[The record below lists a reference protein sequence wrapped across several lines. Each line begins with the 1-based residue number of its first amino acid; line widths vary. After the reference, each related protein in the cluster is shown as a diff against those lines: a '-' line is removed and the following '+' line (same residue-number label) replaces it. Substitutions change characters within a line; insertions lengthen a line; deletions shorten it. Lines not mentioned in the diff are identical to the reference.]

1 MQAAQLISLILYL
14 GEGTDAFQA
23 RGWTL
28 ILSGNAEP
36 CADVS
41 PCIGAW
47 EPFEGLF
54 YLEQEKALGWNE
66 AEEICVCCKAH
77 LASVTS
83 IQIQDMLAAKV
94 AKWSRSIW
102 IGASDQGSEGHWVWA
117 DGSPIGFSHWY
128 VGWVLVKKIMLAHH
142 CLTTCCPTSN
152 YISNYQVL
160 LKVHKTVEEGWAR
173 QQRQLWDWE
182 GQLRSAG
189 QRQLLVCW
197 HRIFH

>member
-1 MQAAQLISLILYL
+1 MLFKSEDELNSL
-14 GEGTDAFQA
+14 
-23 RGWTL
+23 
-28 ILSGNAEP
+28 GNAEP

-128 VGWVLVKKIMLAHH
+128 VGGVGGLALVEKIMLAHH

-160 LKVHKTVEEGWAR
+160 LKVHKTVEEG
-173 QQRQLWDWE
+173 
-182 GQLRSAG
+182 
-189 QRQLLVCW
+189 
-197 HRIFH
+197 